1 MGYEELA
8 SKFIGSYGAE
18 ASTMMGTPCLRYK
31 GEFFTMMFDREN
43 ALIIKVPEQRVLE
56 LIQDGTGLE
65 FNFTKKKFKEWILIP
80 EKNEDKYER
89 LILEALDYAKQAI
102 K

>member
-31 GEFFTMMFDREN
+31 GEFFTMMFDRED
-43 ALIIKVPEQRVLE
+43 ALIIKVPE
-56 LIQDGTGLE
+56 
-65 FNFTKKKFKEWILIP
+65 
-80 EKNEDKYER
+80 
-89 LILEALDYAKQAI
+89 
-102 K
+102 